1 GVALDFRNGVL
12 EKEARVELRAAV
24 QGQYRVFEVK
34 QGAAPPS
41 FRIEL
46 VEIALQTTAIPR
58 RQFRGASL
66 RIGERSRDFRSV
78 ARQRAPESR
87 WNEALFFQTPQER
100 GDG

>member
-1 GVALDFRNGVL
+1 
-12 EKEARVELRAAV
+12 
-24 QGQYRVFEVK
+24 
-34 QGAAPPS
+34 AAPPS

-100 GDG
+100 GDGVGDFHRDRARGFGEEQRAGQKEPRGDGRRGT